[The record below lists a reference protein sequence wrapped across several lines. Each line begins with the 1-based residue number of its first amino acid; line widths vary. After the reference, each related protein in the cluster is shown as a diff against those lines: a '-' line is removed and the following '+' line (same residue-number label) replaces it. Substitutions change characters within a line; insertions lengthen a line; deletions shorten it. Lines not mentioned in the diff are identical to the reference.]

1 MSHGSGSRELGH
13 IPRLVQRAW
22 HQKRGRVVLLAALSF
37 VILLL
42 WSMASSVRPA
52 VLLFLAI
59 HLTRLQQTSDVLA
72 ITTTWGVTGTAL
84 ALTRLTA

>member
-1 MSHGSGSRELGH
+1 M
-13 IPRLVQRAW
+13 
-22 HQKRGRVVLLAALSF
+22 LLAALSF